1 MAELLTN
8 TRYYF
13 EADGLDALQIFQLEG
28 LKAEVA
34 VQGDKTVG
42 SGKGGL
48 GLRQA
53 TPAGRETY
61 GKVTIKLYATNQN
74 ELFQWYRTCITNA
87 GNSSDWASNRKA
99 ASVTVYDQAGDMQAR
114 WEMKNSVPTSY
125 ELASLK
131 VDDQQLLLETIVIMH
146 EGVERVQ

>member
-13 EADGLDALQIFQLEG
+13 EADGLDALQIYQLEG
-28 LKAEVA
+28 LNATVA

-61 GKVTIKLYATNQN
+61 GQVTLKLYATNENQ
-74 ELFQWYRTCITNA
+74 LFTWYRTCITNA
-87 GNSSDWASNRKA
+87 GNASDWNANRKL
-99 ASVTVYDQAGDMQAR
+99 ASITVYDQSGDMQAR
-114 WEMKNSVPTSY
+114 WEMTHSVPTKY

-131 VDDQQLLLETIVIMH
+131 VDDQQLLLETIVVMH